1 MRNNFLRQQNT
12 GKFLLVCGLICA
24 FAQTYTLEATAQTRK
39 KTATPAAKKKAAA
52 KTAKP
57 TAANPS
63 GKTTT
68 PKVTQIN
75 AVALRNLLRRDGANA
90 KPLLVNFWAT
100 WCDPCREEFPE
111 LVKIDADYKGKIDF
125 ILISIDDLAEI
136 NRDVPKFLL
145 EMKAEM
151 PAYLLKTQDEEAA
164 IASVSKNWQ
173 GGMPFT
179 ILFNEKGE
187 IVYSLQGKVQPEILR
202 GAIDKVLPNTAVK

>member
-1 MRNNFLRQQNT
+1 MKNNFLKQT
-12 GKFLLVCGLICA
+12 IAGKFVLVCGLIFA
-24 FAQTYTLEATAQTRK
+24 FAQIYTLEAAAQTRK
-39 KTATPAAKKKAAA
+39 KTASQTAKKKIPA
-52 KTAKP
+52 KTKSVVGN
-57 TAANPS
+57 TN
-63 GKTTT
+63 GKTSN

-75 AVALRNLLRRDGANA
+75 AVALRNLLKRDGANA

-111 LVKIDADYKGKIDF
+111 LVKINADYKGKIDF
-125 ILISIDDLAEI
+125 IVVSIDDLAEI
-136 NRDVPKFLL
+136 NRDVPKFLI

-179 ILFNEKGE
+179 VLFNEKGE
-187 IVYSLQGKVQPEILR
+187 IVYSLQGKVEPEILR
-202 GAIDKVLPNTAVK
+202 GAIEKLLPNEVMK